1 MARFSFVLNAILH
14 TSPKQV
20 IQDMRHFR
28 FIAFAIQDHSIGR
41 VNRAAES
48 HEWITTGS
56 TLLARCAPCPS
67 VSPLSL
73 PGPFFPSFW

>member
-28 FIAFAIQDHSIGR
+28 FIAFAIQDHRISP
-41 VNRAAES
+41 VNRAGVLY
-48 HEWITTGS
+48 EWIATGS
-56 TLLARCAPCPS
+56 TSLARSGA
-67 VSPLSL
+67 
-73 PGPFFPSFW
+73 